1 MEWTAMNIALLI
13 VVFTILMIQSIT
25 LFTKAKKR
33 NRSAWLW
40 GLLGIIQFPWPS
52 IFFYLFVVRK
62 DRKASIK

>member
-1 MEWTAMNIALLI
+1 MEWTVENIIILVLVFIILI
-13 VVFTILMIQSIT
+13 AQSIT

-52 IFFYLFVVRK
+52 IFFYFLVVRK
-62 DRKASIK
+62 DRKKLS

>member
-1 MEWTAMNIALLI
+1 MGNIIILVLVFIVLI
-13 VVFTILMIQSIT
+13 TQSIM

-52 IFFYLFVVRK
+52 IFFYFLVVRK
-62 DRKASIK
+62 DRKKLI

>member
-1 MEWTAMNIALLI
+1 MEWTMGNIIILVLVFIVLI
-13 VVFTILMIQSIT
+13 TQSIM

-52 IFFYLFVVRK
+52 IFFYFLVVRK
-62 DRKASIK
+62 DRKKLI

>member
-1 MEWTAMNIALLI
+1 MEWTMRNIIILVLVFIVLI
-13 VVFTILMIQSIT
+13 TQSIM

-52 IFFYLFVVRK
+52 IFFYFLVVRK
-62 DRKASIK
+62 DRKKLI

>member
-1 MEWTAMNIALLI
+1 MRNIIILVLVFIVLI
-13 VVFTILMIQSIT
+13 TQSIM

-52 IFFYLFVVRK
+52 IFFYFLVVRK
-62 DRKASIK
+62 DRKKLI